1 MYIEAVPL
9 SCALFLHHKYSLQWM
24 KAVLDYYNAK
34 PCPMPG
40 THTLKFIDHILPK
53 GLVGLS

>member
-1 MYIEAVPL
+1 MYIEAVAL

-34 PCPMPG
+34 PNAGNP
-40 THTLKFIDHILPK
+40 HLEVH
-53 GLVGLS
+53 